1 MGTGGVVAIDDLGAV
16 WHVGG
21 DVTGVIGAVAR
32 AGTGAEVCGGAWTG
46 V

>member
-1 MGTGGVVAIDDLGAV
+1 VAIDDLGAV

-21 DVTGVIGAVAR
+21 DVTGVISAVAG
-32 AGTGAEVCGGAWTG
+32 AGAGAGFCGGAWAG